1 MADPE
6 FMRHAIRLAEEMM
19 RAGRG
24 GPFGAVIVM
33 DGRVIAEGCNKVTS
47 DNDPTAH
54 AEIVAIR
61 AACAARG
68 SFSLEGAE
76 IYTSCEPCPMC
87 LAAIYWARLKRV
99 WYGNTRAD
107 AALIG
112 FDDDH
117 IYRQIPLPI
126 EDRSIPMAR
135 LLPDEAAAT
144 FREWDAKAD
153 KVMY

>member
-19 RAGRG
+19 RADRG
-24 GPFGAVIVM
+24 GPFGAVIVK
-33 DGRVIAEGCNKVTS
+33 DGRVIAEGFNKVTS

-54 AEIVAIR
+54 AEVVAIR
-61 AACAARG
+61 EACAALG
-68 SFSLEGAE
+68 SFTLEGAE

-87 LAAIYWARLKRV
+87 LSAIYWARLERV
-99 WYGNTRAD
+99 WYGNTRQD
-107 AALIG
+107 AAQIG

-117 IYRQIPLPI
+117 IYREIPLAI
-126 EDRSIPMAR
+126 EDRAIPMAR
-135 LLPDEAAAT
+135 LLPDEAAEA
-144 FREWDAKAD
+144 FREWDAKPD